1 MDIINLLITLISGA
15 AGGNIAG
22 AAAPNKSLGVAGNSI
37 VGLIGGGLGH
47 YILKQYLGVEVS
59 AETVDGVVKAVQGL
73 DLRAILENVGASGVG
88 GALLTFIVGLIKNSV
103 DKKA

>member
-1 MDIINLLITLISGA
+1 MDIINLLITLVSGA

-22 AAAPNKSLGVAGNSI
+22 AAAPNQSLGVAGNSI

-47 YILKQYLGVEVS
+47 YLLKHFLGVDVS
-59 AETVDGVVKAVQGL
+59 PEAVEGALKVVQGL
-73 DLRAILENVGASGVG
+73 DLTSVLENVGASGVG
-88 GALLTFIVGLIKNSV
+88 GGLLTFIVGLIKNSV